1 VLQDQSLA
9 SLLCAFQLFE
19 LPFLG
24 LVVCARLVGAVG
36 CKGCVELSGFT
47 RSVVIYRIGSGPSGK
62 RCIARGS
69 TGGVGGAKTSAE
81 KRSCGVLAVW
91 G

>member
-47 RSVVIYRIGSGPSGK
+47 SLSLYTGLEVDPQGSG
-62 RCIARGS
+62 A
-69 TGGVGGAKTSAE
+69 
-81 KRSCGVLAVW
+81 
-91 G
+91 